1 MVMAH
6 FQAGIWSQAGGL
18 LQSDTHTHSSSP
30 LLPSITLARFR
41 LQLATSV
48 LVDAE
53 ELDVPLL
60 LLLVVEEPEPEDAE
74 MTVVVEHV
82 PEVSLESLSSTYHIT
97 TIIMSLVP
105 YDDPIGA
112 TKYQR
117 TSTVCSVD
125 ALRQVSDPQPRNT
138 MEPTFCAQIMK

>member
-1 MVMAH
+1 MAH

-18 LQSDTHTHSSSP
+18 LQSETHTHSSSP
-30 LLPSITLARFR
+30 LLPSTTLARFR

-53 ELDVPLL
+53 ALDVL
-60 LLLVVEEPEPEDAE
+60 LLLVAVEPEPEDAE

-82 PEVSLESLSSTYHIT
+82 PEVSLESFSSTYYIT
-97 TIIMSLVP
+97 IMSLSP
-105 YDDPIGA
+105 PIDRIA
-112 TKYQR
+112 RHQR

-138 MEPTFCAQIMK
+138 MEPTFCAQIIK